1 MAESEP
7 GRHEGQGLFASLR
20 RMLATLVELVH
31 ARLDLV
37 GVELQLEVQRATSV
51 LLWAFA
57 AIVLGVVALVMLA
70 VTVLVAFWETHRLL
84 AAAGITAVLG
94 LASLGIAL
102 SVRHRLRT
110 WPHMFG
116 STLIELKSDAAAL
129 RGPQP

>member
-7 GRHEGQGLFASLR
+7 GAHGGQGLFASLR

-31 ARLDLV
+31 ARLDLA
-37 GVELQLEVQRATSV
+37 GVELQLEIHRATSV
-51 LLWAFA
+51 LLWSFA
-57 AIVLGVVALVMLA
+57 AIVLGTVALVMLA

-84 AAAGITAVLG
+84 TAAGIAVVFA
-94 LASLGIAL
+94 LASLGVAL
-102 SVRHRLRT
+102 KVRQRLRN

-116 STLIELKSDAAAL
+116 STLNELKSDAATL

>member
-7 GRHEGQGLFASLR
+7 GAHGGQGLFASLR

-31 ARLDLV
+31 ARLDLA
-37 GVELQLEVQRATSV
+37 GVELQLEIHRATSV
-51 LLWAFA
+51 LLWSFA
-57 AIVLGVVALVMLA
+57 AIVLGTVALVMLA

-84 AAAGITAVLG
+84 AAAGIAAVFA

-102 SVRHRLRT
+102 GVRRRLRT

-116 STLIELKSDAAAL
+116 STLGELKSDAAAL